1 MNELHFNTELAKET
15 SLTTALL
22 AEYIRDICELEG
34 KKKVTITGTEFEEAI
49 GIKPLATERALR
61 KVRDEGLFK
70 YSSRI
75 SKDEFTF
82 MMRKKTPEA
91 DNTLLKFPIKCQ
103 FSPKRM
109 LILTILQE
117 HGGWMNSV
125 EVGYSSDGIFT
136 KDAANAALNDM
147 FRKGELLKRDATSKG
162 NGTSG
167 KRIEFKISE
176 VTA

>member
-1 MNELHFNTELAKET
+1 
-15 SLTTALL
+15 
-22 AEYIRDICELEG
+22 
-34 KKKVTITGTEFEEAI
+34 
-49 GIKPLATERALR
+49 
-61 KVRDEGLFK
+61 
-70 YSSRI
+70 
-75 SKDEFTF
+75 
-82 MMRKKTPEA
+82 
-91 DNTLLKFPIKCQ
+91 
-103 FSPKRM
+103 M